1 MNSSDLRL
9 VRLIPVTGEGSFSRA
24 SDATYFDAAG
34 VLQTAPPNTLRVTYD
49 PADLS
54 KAPYALVELEARNFI
69 RNNTMQ
75 GAVVGVIG
83 AGGIVPTN
91 WSISANNSGSTGL
104 SAEITS
110 IGVFD
115 GINYIDVKFSGT
127 PSLNST
133 IRVQFDSDRPQVV
146 YGEAFALS
154 PFVRMVAG
162 ILPGDIDFFWD
173 EFNSSSAVI
182 AGGVTPFSP
191 NGNTTRGSRIG
202 LTYTPV
208 QVDAATIRPYMRVTV
223 RAGVQIDFAMRI
235 GLPQLE
241 RRKVT
246 SPIKTSNGA
255 VTRAA
260 DVVGPGA
267 GLVYSNVPITEPL
280 WVSGTYA
287 LGARVR
293 DAAFLTYESQ
303 VANNTAALTDK
314 TKWLPLGA
322 TNQRKAFDKAV
333 NSQTTAAGLLAFALK
348 PGVVAT
354 TLMLLNMEGASV
366 TVSQSDSGYVKTQS
380 LVSHEVDNWYDFYYE
395 EPVRAGDAVFTDIP
409 PYPNSMLTV
418 AIDNGPLEAKIG
430 ACLVGKPLTLGK
442 VTASFSAGV
451 LSYSTSTTDTFG
463 NITMVKRSNAP
474 RMNFEVMIP
483 TGSEDFAYRTLRDI
497 TDTEIGI
504 IVGDRFS
511 MGIGYGFLGQWDV
524 PKSGSGRTASI
535 EFKGLV

>member
-1 MNSSDLRL
+1 MNSSDFRL
-9 VRLIPVTGEGSFSRA
+9 VRLIPVTGTGSFSGGGG
-24 SDATYFDAAG
+24 SFWDSTG

-49 PADLS
+49 PSDLS
-54 KAPYALVELEARNFI
+54 KAPYALVEQSSTNEV

-75 GAVVGVIG
+75 GAAPGSPGSTPTYWGIEGSGTNGLIRTVLQVGVEDGIEFMDIRYAGTATAGGTHQIGFDTTTWANASTGESWGASVFLATIGAPVGVINPRMQVSERTAAG
-83 AGGIVPTN
+83 AQIGVGELAAPLAPNKLSASRLELNHTLVQPGIGKV
-91 WSISANNSGSTGL
+91 SHKVIFSYASGSY
-104 SAEITS
+104 
-110 IGVFD
+110 V
-115 GINYIDVKFSGT
+115 DVT
-127 PSLNST
+127 L
-133 IRVQFDSDRPQVV
+133 
-146 YGEAFALS
+146 
-154 PFVRMVAG
+154 
-162 ILPGDIDFFWD
+162 
-173 EFNSSSAVI
+173 
-182 AGGVTPFSP
+182 
-191 NGNTTRGSRIG
+191 
-202 LTYTPV
+202 
-208 QVDAATIRPYMRVTV
+208 
-223 RAGVQIDFAMRI
+223 RI

-241 RRKVT
+241 LGKVT
-246 SPIKTSNGA
+246 SPIKTSDGSGTR
-255 VTRAA
+255 VRAA

-303 VANNTAALTDK
+303 AANNTAALTDK

-333 NSQTTAAGLLAFALK
+333 NSQTSAPGLVAFAVK
-348 PGVVAT
+348 PGSVAT

-442 VTASFSAGV
+442 VTASFRAGV
-451 LSYSTSTTDTFG
+451 LSYSTSTNDTFG
-463 NITMVKRSNAP
+463 NITMVKRYNAP
-474 RMNFEVMIP
+474 RMNFELMIP
-483 TGSEDFAYRTLRDI
+483 AGSEDFTYRVLRDY
-497 TDTEIGI
+497 TDTEIGA
-504 IVGDRFS
+504 IVGDRFT
-511 MGIGYGFLGQWDV
+511 MGIAYGFLGQWEV

>member
-54 KAPYALVELEARNFI
+54 KAPYALTEPEAVNRV
-69 RNNTMQ
+69 RNNTMA
-75 GAVVGVIG
+75 GAVLNSP
-83 AGGIVPTN
+83 ALPTN
-91 WSISANNSGSTGL
+91 WNPATNVPNMQRQVVGL
-104 SAEITS
+104 GKE
-110 IGVFD
+110 D
-115 GINYIDVKFSGT
+115 GIDYVDIRIYGAVPALALPEYTIAFDSPGAIATATSDVWMSSVYARIISGDT
-127 PSLNST
+127 FVQEFEQYFLVYNST
-133 IRVQFDSDRPQVV
+133 PAMI
-146 YGEAFALS
+146 EAPSRRS
-154 PFVRMVAG
+154 PRWTGSLRENRLTQTFR
-162 ILPGDIDFFWD
+162 
-173 EFNSSSAVI
+173 I
-182 AGGVTPFSP
+182 AHP
-191 NGNTTRGSRIG
+191 
-202 LTYTPV
+202 
-208 QVDAATIRPYMRVTV
+208 DAASIIPRLDINLKNGGDYYADVV
-223 RAGVQIDFAMRI
+223 VRI
-235 GLPQLE
+235 GLPQME
-241 RRKVT
+241 RDRVT
-246 SPIKTSNGA
+246 SPIKTSGVA

-267 GLVYSNVPITEPL
+267 GLLYSNVPITEPL
-280 WVSGTYA
+280 WAAGTYA
-287 LGARVR
+287 LGAKVR
-293 DAAFLTYESQ
+293 DAQNFVFESL
-303 VANNTAALTDK
+303 AAGNTAALTDK
-314 TKWLPLGA
+314 TKWLPLGV
-322 TNQRKAFDKAV
+322 TNRWRVFDKAV
-333 NSQTTAAGLLAFALK
+333 NSQTVAPGMLTFAVK
-348 PGVVAT
+348 PGAVAT

-366 TVSQSDSGYVKTQS
+366 TVSQSDSGYIRTQS

-418 AIDNGPLEAKIG
+418 AIDNGPLESKIG
-430 ACLVGKPLTLGK
+430 ACLVGKPLVLGK

-474 RMNFEVMIP
+474 RMNFDVMIP